1 MLISC
6 SSVIIVSWA
15 HLLDTQ
21 VDAVQGALEPVGDGG
36 DRKEVGAG
44 LLLLIR
50 GVISSS
56 CCSSSQQGASHL
68 LVVLVLLQTQS
79 VSAPGKGT
87 KHISSRRAFKKFM
100 TMFSLR
106 NFLKL
111 KMFLI
116 RVDCKV
122 TEVQSGQF
130 LALEGTIW
138 SLSQTQIKGE
148 LVCCNLL
155 RGH

>member
-6 SSVIIVSWA
+6 SSIIIVSWT

-68 LVVLVLLQTQS
+68 LVVLVVLQTQS
-79 VSAPGKGT
+79 VSAPEKGT
-87 KHISSRRAFKKFM
+87 KHTALISSMLANFKKFM
-100 TMFSLR
+100 TMFSLQK
-106 NFLKL
+106 FLEV

-116 RVDCKV
+116 
-122 TEVQSGQF
+122 
-130 LALEGTIW
+130 
-138 SLSQTQIKGE
+138 
-148 LVCCNLL
+148 LV
-155 RGH
+155 GSTVK